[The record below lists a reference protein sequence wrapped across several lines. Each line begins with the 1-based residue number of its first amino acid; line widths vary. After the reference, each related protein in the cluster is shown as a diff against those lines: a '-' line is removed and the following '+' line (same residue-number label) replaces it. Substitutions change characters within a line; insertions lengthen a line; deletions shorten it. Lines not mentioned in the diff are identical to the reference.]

1 MSAILSINS
10 LSAPVLVASLLGLW
24 LLLAEAG
31 TEWWFHSH
39 EKQSQAA
46 NGWGLNPGAAQ
57 SGFTDVKISSDVLGQ
72 FRADES
78 AHKLW
83 RDGDG
88 NVWQLFYF
96 RWQPSQSLDNR
107 VAVQLAKTH
116 GPEKCLPAIGMTF
129 NSDLG
134 VITVPVN
141 GIDLAFRQFQFTA
154 DGQPLHVFYGLYEDT
169 TGPSILANRR
179 KDTANRLSAAL
190 AGSRNFGQRF
200 LEIAISGP
208 ERSAD
213 AKSALARSLAE
224 VVAVNK

>member
-1 MSAILSINS
+1 
-10 LSAPVLVASLLGLW
+10 LLGLW
-24 LLLAEAG
+24 LFLVEAG
-31 TEWWFHSH
+31 TEAWFRFH
-39 EKQSQAA
+39 ERQPQRA
-46 NGWGLNPGAAQ
+46 GEWGLNSGSAQ
-57 SGFTDVKISSDVLGQ
+57 PGFTNIKISNDVLGQ

-96 RWQPSQSLDNR
+96 RWLPSESLDNR

-141 GIDLAFRQFQFTA
+141 GMDLAFRQFQFTA
-154 DGQPLHVFYGLYEDT
+154 DGQPLHVFYGIYEDT
-169 TGPSILANRR
+169 TGPSVLANRR
-179 KDTANRLSAAL
+179 KDTTSRIAAAL

-208 ERSAD
+208 ERPAD
-213 AKSALARSLAE
+213 AKSALARSLAA